1 MVKDTEKK
9 NLLALFIS
17 VLFFSGH
24 ASSNTTTTPGQ
35 LALSGEL
42 VAAACDI
49 DPKSRALWV
58 DFGNVSARDINMVQ
72 EDKLIRP
79 FMVHL
84 IGCHSFGSQHQSS
97 AVAYATITF
106 NGNASTEDPT
116 VLIPSGNGK
125 GFGIK
130 IRDHNG
136 EVLTFGEP
144 SSGYLFSDE
153 NNTLRFTATL
163 VPVQKYIQAGDFY
176 AVARFFMD
184 YN

>member
-1 MVKDTEKK
+1 MVKDRDKQ

-24 ASSNTTTTPGQ
+24 ASSSNITPGQ

-49 DPKSRALWV
+49 DPASRELWIE
-58 DFGNVSARDINMVQ
+58 FGQVSARDINMVQ

-79 FMVHL
+79 FVVNL
-84 IGCHSFGSQHQSS
+84 IGCQSFGSQNQST

-106 NGNASTEDPT
+106 NGNVYAEDPT
-116 VLIPSGNGK
+116 VLMPSGEGK
-125 GFGIK
+125 GFGVRIS
-130 IRDHNG
+130 DHNG
-136 EVLTFGEP
+136 EALTFGKP

-153 NNTLRFTATL
+153 NNALKFTAML

-176 AVARFFMD
+176 AVTSFFMD

>member
-9 NLLALFIS
+9 NLLALCIS
-17 VLFFSGH
+17 VLFFSEH
-24 ASSNTTTTPGQ
+24 ASSSNITPGQ

-49 DPKSRALWV
+49 DPESRELWV
-58 DFGNVSARDINMVQ
+58 EFGQISARDINMVQ
-72 EDKLIRP
+72 EDKLMQP

-84 IGCHSFGSQHQSS
+84 IGCQSFGSQNQSS

-116 VLIPSGNGK
+116 VLIPSGEGK

-153 NNTLRFTATL
+153 NNTLKFTATL
-163 VPVQKYIQAGDFY
+163 VPVQEYIQAGDFY
-176 AVARFFMD
+176 AVTRFFMD